1 MVSNIFYFHPCLE
14 KIPILTNIF
23 RRGWNHQLESDTNVP
38 SKTEKFRVWKSPNL
52 NDWSYLAHHGSC
64 SEVTFSQT
72 WHVTPPKINMST
84 QKGTV
89 SQGKTCPPK
98 HHLSVARCLFS
109 GGIKKAPVI
118 QSPLILQ
125 NSICRD
131 IIYSSSTCF
140 FVFFTGPIG
149 IPTCYTYCFREL
161 YPSYVGKP
169 LGKTCKYVHTLIR
182 LTITWST
189 YPIFS
194 SHESY
199 LSYLHFKR
207 SIYPA
212 PTQSTWRT
220 KAR

>member
-1 MVSNIFYFHPCLE
+1 MTRYTPENQH
-14 KIPILTNIF
+14 
-23 RRGWNHQLESDTNVP
+23 VP
-38 SKTEKFRVWKSPNL
+38 S
-52 NDWSYLAHHGSC
+52 
-64 SEVTFSQT
+64 
-72 WHVTPPKINMST
+72 
-84 QKGTV
+84 KGTV

-220 KAR
+220 KADNIKAYYDLLLYFGDDVRFEMVIWLISKGGFPLFSSLRIKNHWTLQKRGV